1 MVLSKIEWKT
11 KYTKLIKTVHMY
23 SDYLKL
29 YKVTNLISE
38 LISRRNF
45 DEYQNYIASKLN
57 DPKTNGK
64 TYWSI

>member
-1 MVLSKIEWKT
+1 
-11 KYTKLIKTVHMY
+11 MY

-45 DEYQNYIASKLN
+45 DEYQNYIASRLN

-64 TYWSI
+64 TYWSV